1 MIKMFLNFA
10 KLIGKGYGKVWFTNN
25 HDRYRC
31 LKGARNTKKSYIFTG
46 LEPLAKIIQDSYRNI
61 LFLRQTNT
69 SNKKSTFNTIKR
81 LINQPDP
88 NNPKLTL
95 RNYFKINKQ
104 DMQITY
110 IPTGQVIMF
119 GGMDDADKYLS
130 TRPEVGFLTDIY
142 VEEAF
147 QLKDFEEWQKIDA
160 SVRDELP
167 EGGFHQIT
175 FLFNAYSKNHFLY
188 EHYFKGRLE
197 DNYDYLETHD
207 YDFWRDKDN
216 VFDFGR
222 GLTLHISTYRINE
235 FRSPLWDEAMEQL
248 KKTSPDLYKVYALG
262 MWGTT
267 TGAAYP
273 EFKDNLIISRSE
285 ALKKR
290 YSCFAIGIDTGLSD
304 GDGHIKKGLDVKLR
318 SATTMQLLG
327 ITSDYNQVVC
337 LDEFFYS
344 NENELTKKT
353 EPQLQVEIIQTL
365 REWQY
370 KYASH
375 PDIMTGMAV
384 VYVDCADTGFRQG
397 LDLEA
402 RKQGLINVSFIG
414 SSKSVR
420 IVDRVMFIRT
430 IMSYGDFL
438 VSEACTNLIR
448 EFKSSQKGEKGEPRE
463 DINDHAINA
472 NEYAWIPV
480 INRLKRWKTF
490 KQQSI

>member
-1 MIKMFLNFA
+1 MIKKFLNFA

-25 HDRYRC
+25 HDRHRF

-61 LFLRQTNT
+61 LFIRQTNA

-81 LINQPDP
+81 LINQPDLNDP
-88 NNPKLTL
+88 TLTL
-95 RNYFKINKQ
+95 RGYFKINKQ
-104 DMQITY
+104 EMIITY
-110 IPTGQVIMF
+110 LPTGQVIMF

-147 QLKDFEEWQKIDA
+147 QLKDFEEWRKIDA
-160 SVRDELP
+160 SVRDVLP
-167 EGGFHQIT
+167 PGGFHQIT

-188 EHYFKGRLE
+188 EQVFKGRLE
-197 DNYDYLETHD
+197 DDYDYLENHD
-207 YDFWRDKDN
+207 YDFWRDPN
-216 VFDFGR
+216 LVFLFGK
-222 GLTLHISTYRINE
+222 GLTLHTSTYKINE
-235 FRSPLWDEAMEQL
+235 FRSSDWDEAMLEL
-248 KKTSPDLYKVYALG
+248 KMNSPDLYKVYALG
-262 MWGTT
+262 MWGMTA
-267 TGAAYP
+267 GQAYP
-273 EFKDNLIISRSE
+273 EFKSNLIISRAE
-285 ALKKR
+285 TLKKR
-290 YSCFAIGIDTGLSD
+290 YACVSIGIDTGLSD
-304 GDGHIKKGLDVKLR
+304 GDGHIKKGVDAKLR

-327 ITSDYNQVVC
+327 ITNDYNQVVSI
-337 LDEFFYS
+337 DEFFYS
-344 NENELTKKT
+344 NENEMIKRT
-353 EPQLQVEIIQTL
+353 EPELQVELIKTL
-365 REWQY
+365 KQWQA
-370 KYASH
+370 KYYNH
-375 PDIMTGMAV
+375 PDIMKGVTI

-397 LDLEA
+397 LELEA
-402 RKQGLINVSFIG
+402 KKQGLINVAFVG

-438 VSEACTNLIR
+438 VSEACDNLIR